1 MAGGNL
7 QTSMSGSCAVCVDGV
22 LYLFG
27 GHHARGNTNRVQLS
41 WCLPMCRCCTWN
53 IFSVAILFAVLFWRR
68 CFALCSADLP
78 APPQSLQLCL
88 GRNEGSERTF
98 SFLQGQAGLLGLQ
111 EQVRHK
117 FFVWPL
123 NFALH
128 KQECQMSVIYF
139 SVLTNHLLAYNL
151 HLFSLR

>member
-1 MAGGNL
+1 MWLEVICKHPCRAAVRSVWTESCICLGVITPGET
-7 QTSMSGSCAVCVDGV
+7 QTGYSCRGVCPCVDAACGT
-22 LYLFG
+22 F
-27 GHHARGNTNRVQLS
+27 
-41 WCLPMCRCCTWN
+41 
-53 IFSVAILFAVLFWRR
+53 FSVCKVSACKVAILFAVLFWRW
-68 CFALCSADLP
+68 CFAMCSADLP

-123 NFALH
+123 NFA
-128 KQECQMSVIYF
+128 
-139 SVLTNHLLAYNL
+139 
-151 HLFSLR
+151 